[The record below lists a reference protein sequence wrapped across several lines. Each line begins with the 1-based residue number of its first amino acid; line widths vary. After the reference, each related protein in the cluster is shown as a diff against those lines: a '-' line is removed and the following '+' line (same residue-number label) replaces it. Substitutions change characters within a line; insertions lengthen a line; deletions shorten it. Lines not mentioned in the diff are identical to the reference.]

1 MNVPDDRESR
11 RARRE
16 RNSAPRLVLTP
27 DIEDNEKDNSGK
39 NIMHG
44 VWYHCEDSRRLVCE

>member
-16 RNSAPRLVLTP
+16 RDSAPRLVLTP
-27 DIEDNEKDNSGK
+27 DIEDNEKDNSSK